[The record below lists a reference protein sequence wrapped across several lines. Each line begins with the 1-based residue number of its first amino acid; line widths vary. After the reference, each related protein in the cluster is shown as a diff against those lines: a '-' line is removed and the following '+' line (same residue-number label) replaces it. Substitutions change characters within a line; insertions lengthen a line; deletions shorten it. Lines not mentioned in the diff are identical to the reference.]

1 MIGAPAEKRAG
12 YSLFEFEAGE
22 IEDCFVYFG
31 FTDCRQS
38 DFNLDAIDGAF
49 PALLISSL
57 LSEPLHSQ
65 CVCGNAVL
73 PVSNKVVEVLSN
85 PLSFHGYEHSTT
97 LQQDIPCH

>member
-49 PALLISSL
+49 PACSL

-65 CVCGNAVL
+65 GM
-73 PVSNKVVEVLSN
+73 LSCQF
-85 PLSFHGYEHSTT
+85 LTRW
-97 LQQDIPCH
+97 